1 MKTSKAFLVIC
12 TFATIQLFISA
23 TFAGKPDS
31 PPGKDKPQPR
41 DSSVKYG
48 YAKLEDGLGNVITS
62 DGNGQYVDIEKN
74 PPPEI
79 YWDGEA
85 MRGDKTRVRSYDDNG
100 EHIWLRAFLG
110 KAESPY
116 RSPRR
121 AMFGFDLYSNATERL
136 GEGMAVYDI
145 LSNITPDGPARD
157 LNENGGT
164 VHLAIAIGSC
174 NFFGEGNETRA
185 IFLVDPGCV
194 AEPPAI
200 TQTSVNAFY
209 PDNDPEYWTAIQGAS
224 ITPGDSGA
232 HDHMAYHFLV
242 DQLDV
247 VTLDLYP
254 EGDPDGKCDTW
265 EITPKPGPVTLQV
278 YEKVGKKNRARYV
291 AVPLATYASMPF
303 KVTLSLEPLEPIAQ
317 PAPGRHNR
325 LSTVWGGIKADR

>member
-1 MKTSKAFLVIC
+1 MRTSKVFLVIC
-12 TFATIQLFISA
+12 IFATIHLFVSA
-23 TFAGKPDS
+23 AFAGKPDS
-31 PPGKDKPQPR
+31 PPGKDKPPPR
-41 DSSVKYG
+41 TNSVKYG
-48 YAKLEDGLGNVITS
+48 YAILEDGNGNVITS
-62 DGNGQYVDIEKN
+62 DGYGQYVDIEN
-74 PPPEI
+74 DRPAF
-79 YWDGEA
+79 YGDF
-85 MRGDKTRVRSYDDNG
+85 GDKTRVRSYDDNG
-100 EHIWLRAFLG
+100 EYVWLRAFLG
-110 KAESPY
+110 KAELPY

-121 AMFGFDLYSNATERL
+121 AMFGFDIYNDVMLDENNDPIRP

-145 LSNITPDGPARD
+145 LSNITPGGPARD

-224 ITPGDSGA
+224 ITPGDSDA
-232 HDHMAYHFLV
+232 HDQVAYHFLV

-247 VTLDLYP
+247 APSD
-254 EGDPDGKCDTW
+254 EDGDGQDDMW

-278 YEKVGKKNRARYV
+278 YENVGKKNRARYR
-291 AVPLATYASMPF
+291 AVPLATYASMKF
-303 KVTLSLEPLEPIAQ
+303 KVTLSLSSFEALK
-317 PAPGRHNR
+317 APGRPKT
-325 LSTVWGGIKADR
+325 LSTVWGGVKADR